1 MQNLQILDKNTEGAI
16 SLIINHHSS
25 FLMSVTLLKNERKD
39 LIMRQVNIH
48 TRVTF
53 SDLSTLTNVSEDTI
67 RRDLNELALE
77 GRVIKVRGGAMVS
90 TYHPTALQAE
100 VYALSSKQIIAQ
112 KALKLIQN
120 GMYVL
125 IGGGTTVRELIRM
138 IPDSLK
144 ATFVTVN
151 PFTVMDLVEKPNV
164 ETIMIGGKI
173 SNYSRMAVG
182 GNVIQ
187 KLSEIKADLCILGT
201 NAINP
206 TDGLMDSD
214 WESVQVKKAMIKSAE
229 KTAILTISE
238 KLNSSMRLKIADWS
252 EMDYLITELNPTD
265 NQLKLYTEGVVLI

>member
-1 MQNLQILDKNTEGAI
+1 
-16 SLIINHHSS
+16 
-25 FLMSVTLLKNERKD
+25 MSVTLLKNERKD

-53 SDLSTLTNVSEDTI
+53 SDLSTLTHVSEDTI
-67 RRDLNELALE
+67 RRDLNELAME

-90 TYHPTALQAE
+90 TYHPNAVQAE
-100 VYALSSKQIIAQ
+100 VYALTSKQIIAQ
-112 KALKLIQN
+112 KTLSLIQN
-120 GMYVL
+120 GMLVL

-138 IPDSLK
+138 IPDSLS

-173 SNYSRMAVG
+173 SNYSRMSVG

-187 KLSEIKADLCILGT
+187 KLSEIKADLCVMGT
-201 NAINP
+201 NAINV

-238 KLNSSMRLKIADWS
+238 KLNSSMRLKIADWTQ
-252 EMDYLITELNPTD
+252 MDYLITELNPKD
-265 NQLKLYTEGVVLI
+265 NLLKLYTEGVVLI